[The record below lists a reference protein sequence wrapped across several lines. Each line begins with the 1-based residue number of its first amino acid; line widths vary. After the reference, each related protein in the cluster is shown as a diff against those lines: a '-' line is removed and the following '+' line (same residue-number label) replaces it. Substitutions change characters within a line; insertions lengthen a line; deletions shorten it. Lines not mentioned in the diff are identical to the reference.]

1 MGTEE
6 EIRSHSARTPG
17 DVPAIRPLDHL
28 FRLATGRRLRW
39 YVGAGVV
46 MLLVLFGAGL
56 PLAILLG
63 LGDST
68 PHSVSRPAPLSLR
81 AVLGTTV
88 PIPSGAVDVAVGKGA
103 IWVSGFGTMTRLDPG
118 TNRVVAAVETPGTE
132 DYSQVAVGLGAVWVT
147 ADGGRLYRIDPN
159 SDRVVATILVGG
171 PIQGVETGGGYV
183 WLTRP
188 TEGDGEL
195 IRVDPAT
202 NRVTGAPIE
211 VGPGP
216 TAARYAFGA
225 LWVTNS
231 SVVRVNPSTGTVS
244 TMGFSGRV
252 AAGFGSLWAAWE
264 DTVVRA
270 DPKTGRP
277 TATIQVPRAQT
288 VAVGHGRVWVLASPK
303 SSSPT
308 LFYPVKNTAAL
319 WEIDPMNNRIVG
331 RPLRLDALQPIALAV
346 GGRAVWVADY
356 DSGTI
361 TRFDLVRCARSSC
374 GAASTQWICPA
385 WFAPLPPGF
394 VQGSLGA
401 SRMSTTANSWANTR
415 GFTNLNDIPRNG
427 VYVWTLLSPR
437 RRTSPAPSWRRS
449 LRLPLDLQHPDQ
461 IASQEGSSLPEYR
474 FAGRYRGIYFVDVR
488 IDFGRQD
495 PTRSMRQRAQTLL
508 GRLRL
513 PPTLVSTP
521 ASCH

>member
-1 MGTEE
+1 VVT
-6 EIRSHSARTPG
+6 
-17 DVPAIRPLDHL
+17 LL
-28 FRLATGRRLRW
+28 FLS
-39 YVGAGVV
+39 GV
-46 MLLVLFGAGL
+46 GL
-56 PLAILLG
+56 PLALMLG
-63 LGDST
+63 RGDST
-68 PHSVSRPAPLSLR
+68 PHSVTRPSPLPLR
-81 AVLGTTV
+81 AVLGETIR
-88 PIPSGAVDVAVGKGA
+88 IPSGAVDVAVGEGA
-103 IWVSGFGTMTRLDPG
+103 VWVSGFGRMTRLDPDAD
-118 TNRVVAAVETPGTE
+118 RVVATVKTPGTE

-147 ADGGRLYRIDPN
+147 ADGGRLYRIDPTTN
-159 SDRVVATILVGG
+159 RVVATILVGG
-171 PIQGVETGGGYV
+171 PIQGVETGGGSV
-183 WLTRP
+183 WVTRP
-188 TEGDGEL
+188 AEGDGEL

-202 NRVTGAPIE
+202 NRVTGQPIQ

-216 TAARYAFGA
+216 VAVLYAFGA

-231 SVVRVNPSTGTVS
+231 AVVRVDPSTSKVS
-244 TMGFSGRV
+244 TTGFNGRV
-252 AAGFGSLWAAWE
+252 AAGFDSLWAAWE

-270 DPKTGRP
+270 DPTSGRP
-277 TATIQVPRAQT
+277 TATIRLPRAQA

-308 LFYPVKNTAAL
+308 LFYPVKHTAAL
-319 WEIDPMNNRIVG
+319 WEIDPVTNRIIG
-331 RPLRLDALQPIALAV
+331 TPLRMDALQPIALAV
-346 GGRAVWVADY
+346 GGRALWVADY
-356 DSGTI
+356 NSGTI
-361 TRFDLVRCARSSC
+361 TRLDLVRCARSSC
-374 GAASTQWICPA
+374 AAASTQWICPA

-401 SRMSTTANSWANTR
+401 SRTSTTANSWANTS

-461 IASQEGSSLPEYR
+461 IASQKGSLLPEYR

-495 PTRSMRQRAQTLL
+495 PTRSMRHRAQTLL
-508 GRLRL
+508 GHLRL